1 MLTMLAL
8 LGSIG
13 QAVGALDLSALVV
26 AKPTAIVEMDL
37 GRLKGEPFRLAW
49 SSERQLYL
57 QTVERD
63 TRGTVTALRHY
74 ILSTDGQ
81 PPKGVDAEPAWAAEY
96 WSVKSA
102 QAAPG
107 APSHKIAVEQRQEV
121 RRSTAAPMGGA
132 LARGGVEGG
141 GGRGGGTGIG
151 VGDAG
156 AAVAQS
162 QTVQIYSLR
171 LKGETVGE
179 WINAAVV
186 PGLTFGWDPSGTG
199 LIAFVNHAGK
209 VVLMDQDGRKQTVQ
223 SDKAFLP
230 GWSRD
235 GAQLAWLERSGRK
248 KVRLWIAAVSKG

>member
-1 MLTMLAL
+1 MLTMLSL
-8 LGSIG
+8 VVSIG
-13 QAVGALDLSALVV
+13 QAASAVNVSGLMVS
-26 AKPTAIVEMDL
+26 KPAAIVEMDM
-37 GRLKGEPFRLAW
+37 GKLKGEPLRLAW
-49 SSERQLYL
+49 SPEGQLYL

-63 TRGTVTALRHY
+63 TRRDVTTLRHY
-74 ILSTDGQ
+74 IVSTDGQ
-81 PPKGVDAEPAWAAEY
+81 PPKAVDAEPAWAAEY

-107 APSHKIAVEQRQEV
+107 LPSYKIGVEQRQEV
-121 RRSTAAPMGGA
+121 KRSTAAPMGGA
-132 LARGGVEGG
+132 MARGGVEGG
-141 GGRGGGTGIG
+141 EGRGGGAGIG
-151 VGDAG
+151 VGEAG
-156 AAVAQS
+156 AAANQS

-171 LKGETVGE
+171 LKGETLGE

-230 GWSRD
+230 GWSRG

-248 KVRLWIAAVSKG
+248 KITLWIAAMSKG

>member
-1 MLTMLAL
+1 MLTTVAL
-8 LGSIG
+8 LVSIG
-13 QAVGALDLSALVV
+13 QATSALDLSALVV
-26 AKPTAIVEMDL
+26 SKPAAIVEMDL
-37 GRLKGEPFRLAW
+37 GRLKGEPVRLAW

-57 QTVERD
+57 QTLERD
-63 TRGTVTALRHY
+63 TRGAVTTIRHY
-74 ILSTDGQ
+74 LLTTDGQ
-81 PPKGVDAEPAWAAEY
+81 PPRGVDAEPAWAAEY

-132 LARGGVEGG
+132 MARGGVEGSE
-141 GGRGGGTGIG
+141 GRGGGGIG

-156 AAVAQS
+156 AAAAQS
-162 QTVQIYSLR
+162 QTVQIYTLR

-199 LIAFVNHAGK
+199 LIAFVNQSGK
-209 VVLMDQDGRKQTVQ
+209 VVLMDQNGRKQTVQ
-223 SDKAFLP
+223 SDKALLP

-235 GAQLAWLERSGRK
+235 GARLAWLERSGRK
-248 KVRLWIAAVSKG
+248 KITLWIAAVSKG

>member
-8 LGSIG
+8 LVSIG
-13 QAVGALDLSALVV
+13 QALGALDLSALVV
-26 AKPTAIVEMDL
+26 SKPASIVEMDL

-57 QTVERD
+57 QTLERD
-63 TRGTVTALRHY
+63 TRGAVTTIRHY
-74 ILSTDGQ
+74 LLTTDGQ

-132 LARGGVEGG
+132 MARGGVEGSE
-141 GGRGGGTGIG
+141 GRGGGGIG

-156 AAVAQS
+156 AAAAQS
-162 QTVQIYSLR
+162 QTVQIYTLR

-199 LIAFVNHAGK
+199 LIAFVNQSGK
-209 VVLMDQDGRKQTVQ
+209 VVLMDQNGRKHTVQ
-223 SDKAFLP
+223 SDKALLP

-235 GAQLAWLERSGRK
+235 GARLAWLERSGRK
-248 KVRLWIAAVSKG
+248 KITLWIAAVSKG